1 MMGRAIS
8 TISGL
13 CLIFVLFMGFST
25 IEDPRLEDPRLYIN
39 EIKVQESYVQIDYEI
54 TFGGFVELH
63 LKNSTG
69 EKIWVKGKVEDT
81 AGNFIFRISRKPLEL
96 EKRYSFILKYKG
108 KDYSGSFYNSTSKE
122 SE

>member
-8 TISGL
+8 TSFGL
-13 CLIFVLFMGFST
+13 CLVFILFTGFST
-25 IEDPRLEDPRLYIN
+25 DEDHRLDIN

-54 TFGGFVELH
+54 TFGGFVVLH